1 MPKVVLDYMSH
12 SASPLEDLPIG
23 PSSPEGIQH
32 PGKNIRDTV
41 TLVSAHGYAPG
52 SLLGTGMRDDQHSPV
67 PYSDKGIIE
76 KLGCSGGLEAW
87 YAQEPL
93 GNPLGMNLPCS
104 ATFAFSSLQSIS
116 GRDLV
121 P

>member
-1 MPKVVLDYMSH
+1 MPKVVLDYVSH

-32 PGKNIRDTV
+32 PGRNITDTA

-52 SLLGTGMRDDQHSPV
+52 SLLGTGMRADQHSPV
-67 PYSDKGIIE
+67 LLGLAAIQTR
-76 KLGCSGGLEAW
+76 GCSGGHEAW
-87 YAQEPL
+87 CAQEPL

-104 ATFAFSSLQSIS
+104 APFASSSLQSIS